1 MKKLSF
7 IVLTILCF
15 SVFCQDEVKKAP
27 SFRLENTGGEYT
39 ELDSLITK
47 GPVLV
52 NFWASWCKPC
62 KEELPEFNKIAKEFS
77 GNGLRVILITIDKP
91 SDVNKCKNF
100 LKTKGIELELLK
112 DTDMK
117 SLVGFGGQKGNVPY
131 TVIVSKERNIIYRK
145 KGQIN
150 YKELHDEVKKLFK

>member
-1 MKKLSF
+1 MKKLILVILIIVSF
-7 IVLTILCF
+7 IVF
-15 SVFCQDEVKKAP
+15 SQDDLKKAP
-27 SFRLENTGGEYT
+27 SFRLENTDGLYT

-62 KEELPEFNKIAKEFS
+62 KEELPEFDKLAKEFS
-77 GNGLRVILITIDKP
+77 ENGLKVALITIDKP
-91 SDVNKCKNF
+91 AAVQKAKNF
-100 LKTKGIELELLK
+100 LKTKGIGLELLK
-112 DTDMK
+112 DCSMSVFK
-117 SLVGFGGQKGNVPY
+117 SFGGSGSVPY
-131 TVIVSKERNIIYRK
+131 TFLISKEKSIVYRK